1 MTVIFICLHIFMLAV
16 LILAIAWRHTSVEKN
31 RLYEAASCILDDILR
46 GRKVTLP
53 ELKEGE
59 IYVLYTKAARV
70 QENLMLEVEKA
81 EEEKKQVK
89 MLVSNMS
96 HQLKTPLANIML
108 YEDLLIGK
116 KYHTQEEQEK
126 FLRQMRMQAEKL
138 DWILNSLFKMV
149 KLEQDTI
156 EFTTGAFSIKN
167 TLIAALSDVYE
178 KALKKNISLVMT
190 EFDDMELIHNPQW
203 TQEAFANILEN
214 AVKYAPSESSVTIDC
229 QTYDMYSVIQIKDTG
244 IGIPKADQ
252 QKIFFRFYR
261 GVNAK
266 EQEGSGIGLYLSRLI
281 IEKENGYI
289 TVESTPGQGSC
300 FRVFLQNA
308 DSCKRAVGRG
318 SA

>member
-1 MTVIFICLHIFMLAV
+1 MEKYMTVILTVFYLSVFAV
-16 LILAIAWRHTSVEKN
+16 IVLVIAWRHASAEKN
-31 RLYEAASCILDDILR
+31 RLYEAAGRILDDILR
-46 GRKVTLP
+46 GRKVTVP

-59 IYVLYTKAARV
+59 IHVLFTKAARV
-70 QENLMLEVEKA
+70 QEILLLEVEKA

-96 HQLKTPLANIML
+96 HQLKTPLANMML

-116 KYHTQEEQEK
+116 KYHTEEEKEK
-126 FLRQMRMQAEKL
+126 FLKQMRMQTEKI

-156 EFTTGAFSIKN
+156 EFATGAFSIKH
-167 TLIAALSDVYE
+167 TLVAALSDVFE
-178 KALKKNISLVMT
+178 KALKKDISLVMD
-190 EFDDMELIHNPQW
+190 EFHDIELIHHPQW

-214 AVKYAPSESSVTIDC
+214 AVKYSPGKSRVTINC
-229 QTYDMYSVIQIKDTG
+229 QTYDMYSVIQIKDQG

-261 GVNAK
+261 GVNSK
-266 EQEGSGIGLYLSRLI
+266 EQEGYGIGLYLSRLI

-289 TVESTPGQGSC
+289 TVESAPGEGSC
-300 FRVFLQNA
+300 FRVFLQNVPPV
-308 DSCKRAVGRG
+308 SK
-318 SA
+318 

>member
-1 MTVIFICLHIFMLAV
+1 MTTVLVTLYVITVAV
-16 LILAIAWRHTSVEKN
+16 MFFAWRHASVAK
-31 RLYEAASCILDDILR
+31 RKLYEAAGRILDDILR

-59 IYVLYTKAARV
+59 INVLFAKAARV
-70 QENLMLEVEKA
+70 QENLMLEVERA

-108 YEDLLIGK
+108 YEDLLIGQ
-116 KYHTQEEQEK
+116 KYHTDEEKEK
-126 FLRQMRMQAEKL
+126 FLSQMRMQTEKI

-167 TLIAALSDVYE
+167 TLVAALSDVYE
-178 KALKKNISLVMT
+178 KALKRDILLIMK
-190 EFDDMELIHNPQW
+190 EFDDIALIHNPQW

-214 AVKYAPSESSVTIDC
+214 AVKYSPKGSSIVIDC
-229 QTYDMYSVIQIKDTG
+229 QTYDMYSVVQIKDEG

-261 GVNAK
+261 GVNATK
-266 EQEGSGIGLYLSRLI
+266 QEGSGIGLYLSRLI
-281 IEKENGYI
+281 IEKEDGYI
-289 TVESTPGQGSC
+289 TVESKPGEGSS
-300 FRVFLQNA
+300 FRVFLQNVT
-308 DSCKRAVGRG
+308 SCRLK
-318 SA
+318 

>member
-1 MTVIFICLHIFMLAV
+1 MTAV
-16 LILAIAWRHTSVEKN
+16 LTALYLFTVAVLVFAWRHASAGKYKV
-31 RLYEAASCILDDILR
+31 YETTGRILDDILR

-59 IYVLYTKAARV
+59 IYVLAAKAARV

-108 YEDLLIGK
+108 YEDLLISQ
-116 KYHTQEEQEK
+116 KYRTDEEKEK
-126 FLRQMRMQAEKL
+126 FLSQMRMQTEKI

-167 TLIAALSDVYE
+167 TLVAALSDVYE
-178 KALKKNISLVMT
+178 KALKKDISLIMK
-190 EFDDMELIHNPQW
+190 EFDDIALIHNPQW

-214 AVKYAPSESSVTIDC
+214 AVKYSPEGSSIVIDC
-229 QTYDMYSVIQIKDTG
+229 QTYDMYSVVQIKDEG

-261 GVNAK
+261 GMNTK
-266 EQEGSGIGLYLSRLI
+266 KQEGSGIGLYLSRLI
-281 IEKENGYI
+281 IEKEDGYI
-289 TVESTPGQGSC
+289 TVESMPGEGSI
-300 FRVFLQNA
+300 FQVFLQNVT
-308 DSCKRAVGRG
+308 SCRPV
-318 SA
+318 